1 MTPASISQS
10 SAVQLLRHM
19 RPLFSSAGT
28 TAESAGAQLVATAN
42 GVAVPDSAAGPT
54 QRAKTKLSEALFKPN
69 APSVTEMKIH
79 LMKWL
84 GQEFGIALEDYVT
97 HAAFG
102 SALRA
107 AIADIKM
114 QPGGAVMLAAV
125 ERKLGFDKLGLSLD
139 TFVNA
144 IIDPKG
150 DDGQKVDAA
159 LKKDLGLDSDKDP
172 SAAARAV
179 PNVVTRDESGLY
191 RVMSA

>member
-79 LMKWL
+79 LMKRL
-84 GQEFGIALEDYVT
+84 GQEFGIALEDYAT

-107 AIADIKM
+107 AIAGIKM